1 LINKGNEKSFRN
13 DSEIINVGNLD
24 ESKCFQFC
32 NDDLK
37 CLGIKLKNGNCYTTT
52 FFDPFTDETCLSNEK
67 CFSVASTIIAFL
79 NDFYILLFF
88 NLQILQTRLY
98 YKI

>member
-1 LINKGNEKSFRN
+1 LISLVKINISILLINKGNERSFRN
-13 DSEIINVGNLD
+13 DSEIVNVGNLD
-24 ESKCFQFC
+24 ESKCLQLC

-67 CFSVASTIIAFL
+67 CFSVASTIIAF
-79 NDFYILLFF
+79 F
-88 NLQILQTRLY
+88 
-98 YKI
+98 K